1 MFSGAMVRAILNGRK
16 TQTRRIAK
24 PGDFGAT
31 HWADLPSDLGSAWDK
46 FARHRHPRFG
56 DIGDRLWVRETH
68 AQFMVGEGM
77 DRLVPQCVA
86 YRATCEDDGGFDYV
100 NGRDEV
106 MRLKVTKWTPAIYMP
121 RWASRITLEVLS
133 VRVQRLQ
140 DISEY
145 DAGQEGVDELD
156 GEIDDIDIRRMAKA
170 IGDMAENSRTW
181 FACLWDSING
191 KRAPWES
198 NPWVWVIEFTM
209 VSVDGEDKP

>member
-1 MFSGAMVRAILNGRK
+1 MKERPILFSGAMVRAILNGRK
-16 TQTRRIAK
+16 TQTRRIAN

-31 HWADLPSDLGSAWDK
+31 HWADLPSDLGSAWVK
-46 FARHRHPRFG
+46 FARPRHPRFG
-56 DIGDRLWVRETH
+56 DIGDRLWVRETWSH
-68 AQFMVGEGM
+68 DAPTLDEC
-77 DRLVPQCVA
+77 RSAYECATVPGYGPYYQ
-86 YRATCEDDGGFDYV
+86 AT
-100 NGRDEV
+100 EV
-106 MRLKVTKWTPAIYMP
+106 SPDTLRWIPSIFMP
-121 RWASRITLEVLS
+121 RWASRITLEILS
-133 VRVQRLQ
+133 MRVQRLQ

-156 GEIDDIDIRRMAKA
+156 GEIDDIDIRRMAKD

-191 KRAPWES
+191 KRAPWAS